1 MTLVAGLGNVGREY
15 EGTRHNVGFM
25 LVDLLLQELEN
36 SEISKPS
43 FKGQLFKAGQSLF
56 LKPSTFMNSSGESVL
71 AVRDYYKCERLIVI
85 HDDIDLNLGV
95 LRFKLGGGNGGHNGL
110 KSIDTLC
117 GADYERVRVGI
128 GKKEPV
134 LNFVLGK
141 FSTAELE
148 ALHPVLEQAKK
159 GVLAMLQGENI
170 SKIASTY
177 NLTLKKDSESLSSE
191 AKNNLND
198 TKKGNTNHCSEAKG
212 DLKKDSESLSSEVK
226 NSLNGSKKDSK
237 NISNE
242 AKSNSN
248 GLKKDSTNPCDKAK
262 NDLKSSKDTENSK
275 AKGDLSGLKCG
286 KIEPNESKIL

>member
-25 LVDLLLQELEN
+25 LVDLLLQELEK

-43 FKGQLFKAGQSLF
+43 FKGQLFKSGQSLF

-71 AVRDYYKCERLIVI
+71 AVRDYYKCERLIII

-117 GADYERVRVGI
+117 GADYERVREGI

-177 NLTLKKDSESLSSE
+177 NLTLKKDSESASSE
-191 AKNNLND
+191 AKSD
-198 TKKGNTNHCSEAKG
+198 TKKGESPCVEPKS
-212 DLKKDSESLSSEVK
+212 DS
-226 NSLNGSKKDSK
+226 
-237 NISNE
+237 
-242 AKSNSN
+242 
-248 GLKKDSTNPCDKAK
+248 
-262 NDLKSSKDTENSK
+262 KSSKDSENSK
-275 AKGDLSGLKCG
+275 AKDDLSGLKDG

>member
-43 FKGQLFKAGQSLF
+43 FKGRLFKAGQSLF

-71 AVRDYYKCERLIVI
+71 AVRDYYKCERLIII

-95 LRFKLGGGNGGHNGL
+95 LRFKMGGGNGGHNGL
-110 KSIDTLC
+110 KSIDALC

-148 ALHPVLEQAKK
+148 ALHPVLNQAKK

-191 AKNNLND
+191 ATSD
-198 TKKGNTNHCSEAKG
+198 SKKG
-212 DLKKDSESLSSEVK
+212 ESPCV
-226 NSLNGSKKDSK
+226 
-237 NISNE
+237 E
-242 AKSNSN
+242 AKSNLKNS
-248 GLKKDSTNPCDKAK
+248 KKDSTNPYDKAK
-262 NDLKSSKDTENSK
+262 IDSKSSKDTENSK
-275 AKGDLSGLKCG
+275 AKDDLSGSKNG

>member
-25 LVDLLLQELEN
+25 LVDLLLQELPN

-43 FKGQLFKAGQSLF
+43 FKGQLFKSGQSLF

-110 KSIDTLC
+110 KSIDALC
-117 GADYERVRVGI
+117 GANYERVRVGI

-148 ALHPVLEQAKK
+148 ALRPILEHAKK

-177 NLTLKKDSESLSSE
+177 NLTLKKDSEIASSE
-191 AKNNLND
+191 AKSD
-198 TKKGNTNHCSEAKG
+198 TKKGESPCVEPKS
-212 DLKKDSESLSSEVK
+212 DLK
-226 NSLNGSKKDSK
+226 NS
-237 NISNE
+237 
-242 AKSNSN
+242 
-248 GLKKDSTNPCDKAK
+248 KKDSTNPCDKAK
-262 NDLKSSKDTENSK
+262 IDSKSSKDTENSK
-275 AKGDLSGLKCG
+275 AKGDLSGLKDG
-286 KIEPNESKIL
+286 KIEPNESKSL

>member
-43 FKGQLFKAGQSLF
+43 FKGQLFKSGQSLF

-71 AVRDYYKCERLIVI
+71 AVRDYYKCERLIII

-110 KSIDTLC
+110 KSIDALC
-117 GADYERVRVGI
+117 GANYERVRVGI

-141 FSTAELE
+141 FSSAELE
-148 ALHPVLEQAKK
+148 ALKPVLNQAKK

-177 NLTLKKDSESLSSE
+177 NLTLKKDSESASSETKSDTKKVESPCIE

-198 TKKGNTNHCSEAKG
+198 TKKG
-212 DLKKDSESLSSEVK
+212 ESPCV
-226 NSLNGSKKDSK
+226 
-237 NISNE
+237 E
-242 AKSNSN
+242 AKSNLKNS
-248 GLKKDSTNPCDKAK
+248 KKDSTNPCDKAK
-262 NDLKSSKDTENSK
+262 NDSKSSKDTENSK
-275 AKGDLSGLKCG
+275 AKGDLSGLKDG
-286 KIEPNESKIL
+286 KIEPNESKSL

>member
-25 LVDLLLQELEN
+25 LVDLLLQDLPN

-43 FKGQLFKAGQSLF
+43 FKGQLFKSGQSLF

-110 KSIDTLC
+110 KSIDALC
-117 GADYERVRVGI
+117 GANYERVRVGI

-141 FSTAELE
+141 FSSAELE
-148 ALHPVLEQAKK
+148 ALHPVLNQAKK
-159 GVLAMLQGENI
+159 GVLAMLKGENI

-177 NLTLKKDSESLSSE
+177 NLTLKKDSESASSE

-212 DLKKDSESLSSEVK
+212 DLKKDS
-226 NSLNGSKKDSK
+226 
-237 NISNE
+237 
-242 AKSNSN
+242 
-248 GLKKDSTNPCDKAK
+248 TNPCDKAK
-262 NDLKSSKDTENSK
+262 IGSKSSKESQNSK
-275 AKGDLSGLKCG
+275 AKGDLSGLKDG
-286 KIEPNESKIL
+286 KIEPNESKSL

>member
-25 LVDLLLQELEN
+25 LVDLLLQDLPN

-43 FKGQLFKAGQSLF
+43 FKGQLFKSGQSLF

-110 KSIDTLC
+110 KSIDALC

-148 ALHPVLEQAKK
+148 ALKPVLEQAKK

-177 NLTLKKDSESLSSE
+177 NLTLKKDSTSPCDK
-191 AKNNLND
+191 AKNGSSSS
-198 TKKGNTNHCSEAKG
+198 T
-212 DLKKDSESLSSEVK
+212 KDSE
-226 NSLNGSKKDSK
+226 

-242 AKSNSN
+242 TKSNLKNS
-248 GLKKDSTNPCDKAK
+248 KKDSTNPCDKAK
-262 NDLKSSKDTENSK
+262 NDSKSSKDTENSK
-275 AKGDLSGLKCG
+275 AKGDLSGLKDG

>member
-36 SEISKPS
+36 SEISKSS
-43 FKGQLFKAGQSLF
+43 FKGQLFKSGQSLF

-110 KSIDTLC
+110 KSIDALC

-177 NLTLKKDSESLSSE
+177 NLTLKKDSESLLRE
-191 AKNNLND
+191 ATSD
-198 TKKGNTNHCSEAKG
+198 TKKDSTNHCSETKS
-212 DLKKDSESLSSEVK
+212 D
-226 NSLNGSKKDSK
+226 SKKGESPCV
-237 NISNE
+237 E
-242 AKSNSN
+242 AKSNLKNS
-248 GLKKDSTNPCDKAK
+248 KKDSTNPCDKAK
-262 NDLKSSKDTENSK
+262 NDSKSSKDTENSK
-275 AKGDLSGLKCG
+275 AKGDLSGLKDG
-286 KIEPNESKIL
+286 KIEPNESKSL